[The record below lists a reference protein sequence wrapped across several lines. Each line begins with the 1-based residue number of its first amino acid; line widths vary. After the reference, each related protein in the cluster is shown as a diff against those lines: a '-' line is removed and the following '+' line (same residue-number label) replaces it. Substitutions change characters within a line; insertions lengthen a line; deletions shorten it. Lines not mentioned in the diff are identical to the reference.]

1 MKSTRKRNRLLH
13 PRDKVATAFANR
25 VIEATVNI
33 PVLFQPYFLFLR
45 LIGAFA
51 STSFVQTRQLCEVD
65 HSPWNYGR
73 KLLMQYNVKR

>member
-13 PRDKVATAFANR
+13 PRDKVAIAFANC

-33 PVLFQPYFLFLR
+33 NVLFQQYFLFLR

-51 STSFVQTRQLCEVD
+51 STSFMQTALC
-65 HSPWNYGR
+65 G
-73 KLLMQYNVKR
+73 